1 MASGN
6 LCSCINTP
14 CSLNIFQRFY
24 LDEPIYCAGVFPVF
38 DVKFVHVYCLR
49 CLLLCVIISEL
60 FGQIGYLGKAA
71 ALGYQATINVTLS
84 HGQHNKNINIQSLF
98 AGK

>member
-6 LCSCINTP
+6 LCSYIKTP
-14 CSLNIFQRFY
+14 LTLNIFQGFY

-49 CLLLCVIISEL
+49 YNNINNVYCLRYDNINNVYCLRCLLLCVIIPEL

-71 ALGYQATINVTLS
+71 ALRLPSN
-84 HGQHNKNINIQSLF
+84 H
-98 AGK
+98 